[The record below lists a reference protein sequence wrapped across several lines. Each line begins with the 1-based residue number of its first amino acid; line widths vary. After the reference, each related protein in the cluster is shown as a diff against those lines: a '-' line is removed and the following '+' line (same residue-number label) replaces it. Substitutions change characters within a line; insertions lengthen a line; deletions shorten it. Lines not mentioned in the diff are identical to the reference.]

1 MLTLFLIPCVRN
13 KGMSMEFSVFAYS
26 KMKWWYV
33 GDSMELNR
41 DYESAAI
48 YKWRKKMKESICF
61 VHLHSWNLFSC
72 DKDGAG
78 GR

>member
-33 GDSMELNR
+33 GT
-41 DYESAAI
+41 A
-48 YKWRKKMKESICF
+48 
-61 VHLHSWNLFSC
+61 WN
-72 DKDGAG
+72 
-78 GR
+78 